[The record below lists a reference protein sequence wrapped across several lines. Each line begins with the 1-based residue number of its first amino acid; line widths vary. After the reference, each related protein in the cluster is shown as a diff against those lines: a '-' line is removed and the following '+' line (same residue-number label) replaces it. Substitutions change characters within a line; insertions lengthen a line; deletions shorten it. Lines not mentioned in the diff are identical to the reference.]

1 MKAKFLLFILALT
14 TILSLAAVEPVAK
27 LLVSMPDSLIPS
39 IEVNRRKDLIDLF
52 HAGQHAQAATKLD
65 GTATLTEMKDNMLSI
80 TLSPKSKMEMRIYP
94 THNNDSIITLINTVY
109 APAGNSRIRVF
120 DPSWNELP
128 VSKYIR
134 PIPTAEFFTIPD
146 TLAETQKKELL
157 QIRLQLDDDLTIQS
171 ILSSASDEWIRPF
184 VFAVLIAA
192 DTMRG
197 YGISDWDAVC
207 ANASS
212 IS

>member
-109 APAGNSRIRVF
+109 APAGNSRIRFF
-120 DPSWNELP
+120 DTAWNELP

-146 TLAETQKKELL
+146 TLAESQKKELL
-157 QIRLQLDDDLTIQS
+157 QIAEVYLVEFSFEADGSLRARPSWEKYLDPKSFEKIKPYLREAIT
-171 ILSSASDEWIRPF
+171 LRWNGKK
-184 VFAVLIAA
+184 LL
-192 DTMRG
+192 
-197 YGISDWDAVC
+197 
-207 ANASS
+207 
-212 IS
+212 

>member
-80 TLSPKSKMEMRIYP
+80 TLSSKSKMEMRIYP

-120 DPSWNELP
+120 DSAWNELP
-128 VSKYIR
+128 VSKYLK
-134 PIPTAEFFTIPD
+134 PVQMEQFFSFPD
-146 TLAETQKKELL
+146 SVTESEKKELL
-157 QIRLQLDDDLTIQS
+157 QIAEVYLVEFSFEADGSLRARPSWEKYLDPKSFEKIKPYLREAIT
-171 ILSSASDEWIRPF
+171 LRWNGKK
-184 VFAVLIAA
+184 LL
-192 DTMRG
+192 
-197 YGISDWDAVC
+197 
-207 ANASS
+207 
-212 IS
+212 